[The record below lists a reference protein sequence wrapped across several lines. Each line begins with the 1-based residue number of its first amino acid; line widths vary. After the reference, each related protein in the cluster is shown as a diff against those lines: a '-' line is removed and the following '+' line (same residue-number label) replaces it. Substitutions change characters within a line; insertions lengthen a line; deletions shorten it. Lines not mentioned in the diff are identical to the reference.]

1 VIRYSEYRIPGS
13 RFPEV
18 TLSLPQI
25 TLTAVPDIP
34 LIRAGDDLAA
44 ILLDRLQKA
53 ALTLQDGDVM
63 VLCQKIVSKAEG
75 RAVRLDQVQPSEE
88 ARALA
93 AESGKN
99 PHLVELILRESRSVL
114 RTRPHLIVSEHR
126 LGWICANAGID
137 RSNVAQPEHDGVVL
151 LLPADPD
158 QSARGIRARLNA
170 ASGADVAVVI
180 NDTHGRPFRNGA
192 VGVAIGVAGLAP
204 LSDLRGQPDLFGYQL
219 QTSILGT
226 ADEIASAA
234 SLLMGQADE
243 GRPAILVRGAPV
255 ILGAGSAR
263 DLQRPEEKDL
273 FR

>member
-1 VIRYSEYRIPGS
+1 VKAS
-13 RFPEV
+13 
-18 TLSLPQI
+18 QI
-25 TLTAVPDIP
+25 TLTAIPKVP
-34 LIRAGDDLAA
+34 LIQAGDDLSA
-44 ILLDRLQKA
+44 ILLKQLRDA
-53 ALTLQDGDVM
+53 EMILQDGDVL

-75 RAVRLDQVQPSEE
+75 RSVRLDAVTPSER

-93 AESGKN
+93 KETGKDAR
-99 PHLVELILRESRSVL
+99 LVELILQEARAVL
-114 RTRPHLIVSEHR
+114 RIRPHLIIVEHR

-137 RSNVAQPEHDGVVL
+137 RSNVVQPEDDGVVL

-158 QSARGIRARLNA
+158 RSAREIRERLEVA
-170 ASGADVAVVI
+170 TGAQIAVVI

-192 VGVAIGVAGLAP
+192 VGVAIGVAGLSP
-204 LSDLRGQPDLFGYQL
+204 LSDLRGRTDLFGYEL

-243 GRPAILVRGAPV
+243 GRPAVLVRGAPV
-255 ILGAGSAR
+255 IQGKGKAQL
-263 DLQRPEEKDL
+263 LQRSAEKDL

>member
-1 VIRYSEYRIPGS
+1 MN
-13 RFPEV
+13 
-18 TLSLPQI
+18 LHQI
-25 TLTAVPDIP
+25 TLTAIPDIP
-34 LIRAGDDLAA
+34 LIRPGDDLAV
-44 ILLDRLQKA
+44 ILLDRLRKA
-53 ALTLQDGDVM
+53 RLTLQDGDVL

-75 RAVRLDQVQPSEE
+75 RVVRLGEVTPSEE

-93 AESGKN
+93 AEAGKD
-99 PHLVELILRESRSVL
+99 PHLVELILQESRAIL
-114 RTRPHLIVSEHR
+114 RTRPHLIIAEHR

-137 RSNVAQPEHDGVVL
+137 RSNVTQPEDAGVVL

-158 QSARGIRARLNA
+158 RSAREIRECLVGA
-170 ASGADVAVVI
+170 AGADVAVII
-180 NDTHGRPFRNGA
+180 NDTHGRPFREGA

-204 LSDLRGQPDLFGYQL
+204 LSDLRGQPDLFGYRL

-255 ILGAGSAR
+255 ALGEGAAR
-263 DLQRPEEKDL
+263 DLQRPPAKDL